1 MPDSQTASP
10 ASLPSS
16 RVKCVGC
23 GLVTFAGDDVFV
35 CPRCGAAFDAPHDE
49 RLPENGFSFH
59 QGVAEHADGDAPPR
73 ISFRRR
79 ALAVFAAVGFI
90 LAVAYISL
98 IVTSEPLTVRQKQQV
113 TRAVEILRTQ
123 GFTGE
128 AFMLGSVTV
137 FRSTDNWWNSYTGHA
152 DAYAATNFPFQ
163 VVTLYPEFFTL
174 PVDDTERAA
183 VLLHEARHLY
193 GANEPRAFNET
204 WRARAQ
210 LGWTATGSFEGAT
223 NSERARTRM
232 GLNNATYGETQ
243 IYRGVRELTREYA
256 PQIFRCG
263 VSGDRDCTE

>member
-1 MPDSQTASP
+1 MPDSQTLSP

-16 RVKCVGC
+16 RVKCVSC
-23 GLVTFAGDDVFV
+23 GLVTFAGDDVLV
-35 CPRCGAAFDAPHDE
+35 CPRCGAAFNAHDG
-49 RLPENGFSFH
+49 RLPEDNF
-59 QGVAEHADGDAPPR
+59 ALEHNTDGGANDTPSRR
-73 ISFRRR
+73 ISFRQRV
-79 ALAVFAAVGFI
+79 LAVFAAVGFI

-98 IVTSEPLTVRQKQQV
+98 IVTSEPLNAAQKQQV
-113 TRAVEILRTQ
+113 MRAVKVLQAR
-123 GFTGE
+123 GFAGE
-128 AFMLGSVTV
+128 AFMLGSITV

-204 WRARAQ
+204 WRARTQ
-210 LGWTATGSFEGAT
+210 LGWT
-223 NSERARTRM
+223 
-232 GLNNATYGETQ
+232 NANYGETQ

-263 VSGDRDCTE
+263 ASGDRDCTE

>member
-10 ASLPSS
+10 ASLLSS
-16 RVKCVGC
+16 RVKCLWC
-23 GLVTFAGDDVFV
+23 GLVTFAGDDVLV
-35 CPRCGAAFDAPHDE
+35 CPRCGAAFDAHNQH
-49 RLPENGFSFH
+49 LPEDGFTFE
-59 QGVAEHADGDAPPR
+59 QGAAEHADDAAPRR
-73 ISFRRR
+73 ISFRQR
-79 ALAVFAAVGFI
+79 ALAVFAAVGFV

-98 IVTSEPLTVRQKQQV
+98 LVTSEPLTASQKQQV
-113 TRAVEILRTQ
+113 TRAVEVLRAR

-128 AFMLGSVTV
+128 AFMLGSVTS

-210 LGWTATGSFEGAT
+210 LGWTKE
-223 NSERARTRM
+223 N
-232 GLNNATYGETQ
+232 YGETQ

-256 PQIFRCG
+256 PQIFLCG
-263 VSGDRDCTE
+263 TGGDRDCTE